1 MCFDIFNPKSE
12 ITTVFLLLILKSVLQ
27 EEGLK
32 IRWSVYHYIRSR
44 LPTFMDSEVA
54 SLSCFVSLSVN
65 AEGVE
70 KLVEFQEGWG
80 QLV

>member
-1 MCFDIFNPKSE
+1 MRVDIFNPKSE
-12 ITTVFLLLILKSVLQ
+12 ITTVFLLLILKSD
-27 EEGLK
+27 LK

-44 LPTFMDSEVA
+44 LPAFMDSEVA

-70 KLVEFQEGWG
+70 KLVEFQKGWG